1 MDCQTL
7 VHLCNHSPALRWL
20 RVFTY
25 RFAMTELLV
34 ALEASCPPRTPLK
47 CLPQLLKNMMHW
59 LIARTHHHPNS
70 SILLGIKETNLFLVC
85 ACHLFVFSVS
95 ETLLLSLLQKVI
107 SSLLMG
113 TFLFR
118 QLTDSFLRHLTQHTS
133 LEFLVLAQSSK
144 FYCKGTYKW
153 SLIQCGRRTSCVPS
167 LTSLSL
173 LYALH
178 SSKAACA
185 LLYISL
191 TLPLKIALWMW
202 KSP

>member
-95 ETLLLSLLQKVI
+95 ETLLTSPFSPPESYFLSPHGNFSLQTINRFFPATPHTTYITGVSGSCSIIQILL
-107 SSLLMG
+107 
-113 TFLFR
+113 
-118 QLTDSFLRHLTQHTS
+118 
-133 LEFLVLAQSSK
+133 
-144 FYCKGTYKW
+144 
-153 SLIQCGRRTSCVPS
+153 
-167 LTSLSL
+167 
-173 LYALH
+173 
-178 SSKAACA
+178 
-185 LLYISL
+185 
-191 TLPLKIALWMW
+191 
-202 KSP
+202 